1 MILARDMNQLKVFIS
16 YRRSD
21 TQHVAGRLGDRIGT
35 RFTLFMDIDD
45 IPPGVDFTTVVRRA
59 IDESDVLLVLIGPH
73 FLGVGSDGE
82 RRLDKSGDWVAEE
95 VGTGLARDIA
105 VVPVLVDGAQMPSVA
120 DLPGKLKG
128 LAHRQALRL
137 THVSFNSDAERLIET
152 LDDIERIKF
161 GTSDPPG
168 RPAPPQSAPR
178 DLFGD
183 PDYSRAIAAAFNR
196 RWEQAI
202 ELFEA
207 VDQRFPDD
215 DRVRDPLADA
225 RRGLHIEQLEAQ
237 AAEAE
242 DDGQWRTA
250 TASLEELATER
261 PDDTGLLDRLERAK
275 REARIADLSGQLR
288 AMFVAEEWVGVGV
301 LSSQIAQIDP
311 ERADPEGLATAAAA
325 NLVDR
330 QLGERYAKA
339 LAAYAEGR
347 SADALAEFEA
357 IQEQRPGFREVDDL
371 VAMLRQRLGIGTVA
385 PPEPEPTA
393 DQTPEPSPA
402 PAPEPAPTPTPSP
415 ATTTVRPESPATV
428 MAPQPTPLADSGLT
442 WLVVLAVGVFFV
454 MSQVTF
460 SAYSDI
466 TPLMGALVVSLGVL
480 VGLLVRDAR
489 RLDSRRG
496 RMLRISAIWA
506 PVAGVG
512 AQLASVPLLEYLHY
526 NGVDVYTVRVFW
538 GNLIPVPVAVI
549 VYFVMRRMV
558 GRTAIWPALIV
569 LVAALATAVILF
581 KALG

>member
-1 MILARDMNQLKVFIS
+1 MNQLKVFIS

-73 FLGVGSDGE
+73 FLGVGADGE

-120 DLPGKLKG
+120 ELPGKLKG

-152 LDDIERIKF
+152 LDDIERLKF
-161 GTSDPPG
+161 GATDPPG
-168 RPAPPQSAPR
+168 RPAPPQSSPG

-196 RWEQAI
+196 RWVQAI

-215 DRVRDPLADA
+215 DRVRGPLADA

-242 DDGQWRTA
+242 RDGHWRAA

-261 PDDTGLLDRLERAK
+261 PDDTDLLDRLERAK
-275 REARIADLSGQLR
+275 REARIEDLSGQLR

-311 ERADPEGLATAAAA
+311 ERADPEGLATAAAG

-330 QLGERYAKA
+330 QLGERYATA
-339 LAAYAEGR
+339 LGAYAEGR

-371 VAMLRQRLGIGTVA
+371 VAMLRQRLGIGTAA
-385 PPEPEPTA
+385 PAGRPGGPEPEPA
-393 DQTPEPSPA
+393 QNRPGPGPGARAEPPIPA
-402 PAPEPAPTPTPSP
+402 PAKRQPSTEAPVDRDAA
-415 ATTTVRPESPATV
+415 ATRATRRERADLAGRAGRRRAVRDDAGDV
-428 MAPQPTPLADSGLT
+428 Q
-442 WLVVLAVGVFFV
+442 
-454 MSQVTF
+454 
-460 SAYSDI
+460 
-466 TPLMGALVVSLGVL
+466 
-480 VGLLVRDAR
+480 LVRRHRAAAGR
-489 RLDSRRG
+489 RCC
-496 RMLRISAIWA
+496 SAS
-506 PVAGVG
+506 
-512 AQLASVPLLEYLHY
+512 AS
-526 NGVDVYTVRVFW
+526 
-538 GNLIPVPVAVI
+538 
-549 VYFVMRRMV
+549 
-558 GRTAIWPALIV
+558 
-569 LVAALATAVILF
+569 
-581 KALG
+581 

>member
-1 MILARDMNQLKVFIS
+1 M
-16 YRRSD
+16 
-21 TQHVAGRLGDRIGT
+21 
-35 RFTLFMDIDD
+35 
-45 IPPGVDFTTVVRRA
+45 
-59 IDESDVLLVLIGPH
+59 
-73 FLGVGSDGE
+73 
-82 RRLDKSGDWVAEE
+82 
-95 VGTGLARDIA
+95 
-105 VVPVLVDGAQMPSVA
+105 VPVLVDGAQMPSVA

-152 LDDIERIKF
+152 LDDIERLKF

-242 DDGQWRTA
+242 DEGQWRTA
-250 TASLEELATER
+250 TASLEELATQR

-311 ERADPEGLATAAAA
+311 DRADPEGLATAAAA

-347 SADALAEFEA
+347 SAEALAEFET
-357 IQEQRPGFREVDDL
+357 IQEQRPVPARSTTSWPCCVSGWGSAPWRRRRPSRPPTRPRNRPQRQPRTSANAPDAQTGNENGS
-371 VAMLRQRLGIGTVA
+371 AKSLR
-385 PPEPEPTA
+385 
-393 DQTPEPSPA
+393 
-402 PAPEPAPTPTPSP
+402 
-415 ATTTVRPESPATV
+415 RP
-428 MAPQPTPLADSGLT
+428 
-442 WLVVLAVGVFFV
+442 
-454 MSQVTF
+454 
-460 SAYSDI
+460 
-466 TPLMGALVVSLGVL
+466 
-480 VGLLVRDAR
+480 
-489 RLDSRRG
+489 
-496 RMLRISAIWA
+496 
-506 PVAGVG
+506 
-512 AQLASVPLLEYLHY
+512 
-526 NGVDVYTVRVFW
+526 
-538 GNLIPVPVAVI
+538 
-549 VYFVMRRMV
+549 
-558 GRTAIWPALIV
+558 
-569 LVAALATAVILF
+569 
-581 KALG
+581 

>member
-1 MILARDMNQLKVFIS
+1 MNQLKVFIS

-73 FLGVGSDGE
+73 FLGVGADGE

-120 DLPGKLKG
+120 ELPGKLKG

-152 LDDIERIKF
+152 LDDIERLKF
-161 GTSDPPG
+161 GASDPPG

-215 DRVRDPLADA
+215 DRVRGPLADA

-242 DDGQWRTA
+242 RDGQWRAA

-261 PDDTGLLDRLERAK
+261 PDDTDLLDRLERAK
-275 REARIADLSGQLR
+275 REARIEDLSGQLR

-311 ERADPEGLATAAAA
+311 ERADPEGLATAAAG

-330 QLGERYAKA
+330 QLGERYANGA
-339 LAAYAEGR
+339 GRVRRGPIGRRAGGVRGHPGATARLPRGRRPRGHAASAAGDR
-347 SADALAEFEA
+347 HRGAAGARADRRPDPGPVPSAGPGASANADA
-357 IQEQRPGFREVDDL
+357 QPGNDN
-371 VAMLRQRLGIGTVA
+371 GW
-385 PPEPEPTA
+385 
-393 DQTPEPSPA
+393 
-402 PAPEPAPTPTPSP
+402 
-415 ATTTVRPESPATV
+415 PESPVDRDAAATN
-428 MAPQPTPLADSGLT
+428 ATRRQRAD
-442 WLVVLAVGVFFV
+442 LAVAAGCRCAVRDDAGDV
-454 MSQVTF
+454 QLVRRHP
-460 SAYSDI
+460 AAAGC
-466 TPLMGALVVSLGVL
+466 GAGRPRLLVA
-480 VGLLVRDAR
+480 LLVRDAR
-489 RLDSRRG
+489 RLDARRG

-506 PVAGVG
+506 PVVGVG
-512 AQLASVPLLEYLHY
+512 AQLVSVPWVDYLHY
-526 NGVDVYTVRVFW
+526 NGVDVNAMIVFW
-538 GNLIPVPVAVI
+538 GSLIPVAVAVI

-569 LVAALATAVILF
+569 LVAALTTAVILF
-581 KALG
+581 MALG

>member
-1 MILARDMNQLKVFIS
+1 MNQLKVFIS

-73 FLGVGSDGE
+73 FLGVGADGE

-152 LDDIERIKF
+152 LDNIERIKF
-161 GTSDPPG
+161 GTYRSAGPTRSAADPHRVTCSAIPTIPG
-168 RPAPPQSAPR
+168 PLPPRSTGVGRRRSSCSKPSISGFPTTTGSVARSRTRGAVCTSSNSRRKRPRPNVT
-178 DLFGD
+178 DIG
-183 PDYSRAIAAAFNR
+183 
-196 RWEQAI
+196 
-202 ELFEA
+202 
-207 VDQRFPDD
+207 
-215 DRVRDPLADA
+215 A
-225 RRGLHIEQLEAQ
+225 RRPRA
-237 AAEAE
+237 
-242 DDGQWRTA
+242 WRNWRPR
-250 TASLEELATER
+250 R
-261 PDDTGLLDRLERAK
+261 PDDTDLLDRLERAK
-275 REARIADLSGQLR
+275 REARIEDLSGQLR

-311 ERADPEGLATAAAA
+311 ERADPEGLATTAAG

-330 QLGERYAKA
+330 QLGERYATA

-371 VAMLRQRLGIGTVA
+371 VAMLRQRLGIGTGGA
-385 PPEPEPTA
+385 A
-393 DQTPEPSPA
+393 GARAGRRFQTPEPA
-402 PAPEPAPTPTPSP
+402 QTPAPEPERRRRFQPGGDHS
-415 ATTTVRPESPATV
+415 RPEAPVDRDAAAPA
-428 MAPQPTPLADSGLT
+428 PLADSGLT
-442 WLVVLAVGVFFV
+442 WLAVLAVGVLFV
-454 MSQVTF
+454 MTQVTF
-460 SAYSDI
+460 SSYGAI
-466 TPLMGALVVSLGVL
+466 APLLGVVLLGLGIL

-489 RLDSRRG
+489 RLDARRG

-506 PVAGVG
+506 PVVGVG
-512 AQLASVPLLEYLHY
+512 SLLASVPLVDYLD
-526 NGVDVYTVRVFW
+526 NNVVDVDTRCSSS
-538 GNLIPVPVAVI
+538 GAS
-549 VYFVMRRMV
+549 
-558 GRTAIWPALIV
+558 
-569 LVAALATAVILF
+569 
-581 KALG
+581 